1 MLQSLTDRYRLSE
14 RSNVQRDQ
22 SRALQDNC
30 MQQCVDG
37 ELEENSID
45 KGILDS
51 HIYMSWQN
59 STRSYCARNA
69 DTAIDL
75 HFISRT
81 RF

>member
-1 MLQSLTDRYRLSE
+1 MLQSLTGRYRLSE

-30 MQQCVDG
+30 IKQCVDG

-51 HIYMSWQN
+51 HIYMSN
-59 STRSYCARNA
+59 SARSYCARNA
-69 DTAIDL
+69 DTTIDF

-81 RF
+81 RI